1 MDFMVHTGNAKC
13 ELAFQ
18 AARKHLKECRRAGLD
33 IDWRVRN
40 AVAKWKRVDR

>member
-13 ELAFQ
+13 ETGISGSKKTSERMSQ
-18 AARKHLKECRRAGLD
+18 ARLD